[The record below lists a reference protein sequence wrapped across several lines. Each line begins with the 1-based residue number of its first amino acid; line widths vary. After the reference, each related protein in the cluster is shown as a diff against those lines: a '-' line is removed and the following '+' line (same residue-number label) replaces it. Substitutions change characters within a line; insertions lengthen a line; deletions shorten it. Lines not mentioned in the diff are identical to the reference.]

1 MLNTYVIYA
10 DLPPTVKGMLVRTF
24 DEEECYT
31 VVINS
36 RLNAEQRL
44 AAYKHELEHYR
55 ARDFEAANAS
65 VDGIEYARHAQEV

>member
-24 DEEECYT
+24 DGEECYT

-36 RLNAEQRL
+36 RLNTEQRL

-55 ARDFEAANAS
+55 ARDFEA
-65 VDGIEYARHAQEV
+65 VDTPVDDIECVRHL